1 MKIPSL
7 FKFKEILL
15 LLLLISISVLLSG
28 CGEGGSHTQA
38 DESADQ
44 HDAEPEKGPHRG
56 RLLRDGD
63 FTLELAI
70 FETGVPPEF
79 RAWATKNNRPV
90 AAEDIDLQVTL
101 TRLGD
106 KLDEIAFTP
115 LGDALVGDMVVYE
128 PHSFRVTINA
138 VYKGS
143 SYHWEYDNFEGRT
156 KIETAVAEA
165 LEVETLIAQAVVIE
179 KSISVY
185 GQVVVNLERSR
196 KVTARFDGLIKSVS
210 AALGERVTKGQ
221 KLARIESNESL
232 QAFTITAP
240 ISGVISQ
247 RNANEGEHTNG
258 RELFTIINTDTVWAE
273 FSVFP
278 ADLPAVKIGAEV
290 NIIDTTSGYST
301 SGKISQI
308 NLTAETNQAVK
319 VRVVLDNKNQRLPP
333 GRHLSAKIIVGE
345 HHAQLAVKR
354 SGLQPFRD
362 FTVVYALI
370 GEEYEVRMLE
380 LGLQAGEW
388 AEVLG
393 GLDAGTRYV
402 SENSYVIKA
411 DIEKS
416 GASHDH

>member
-1 MKIPSL
+1 MKTSSP
-7 FKFKEILL
+7 FKLKEILILL
-15 LLLLISISVLLSG
+15 LLVSMLSG
-28 CGEGGSHTQA
+28 CGEDGSHPDA
-38 DESADQ
+38 GESAD
-44 HDAEPEKGPHRG
+44 HNEAEPEKGPHRG
-56 RLLRDGD
+56 RLLRNGD

-90 AAEDIDLQVTL
+90 APEDIDLKVTL

-106 KLDEIAFTP
+106 KLDEIAFSP

-128 PHSFRVTINA
+128 PHSFLVTINA
-138 VYKGS
+138 VHKGS
-143 SYHWEYDNFEGRT
+143 RHRWEYENFEGRT
-156 KIETAVAEA
+156 KIETAVAQA

-185 GQVVVNLERSR
+185 GQVAVNLERSR
-196 KVTARFDGLIKSVS
+196 KVTARFDGLIKSVFP
-210 AALGERVTKGQ
+210 ALGEQVIKGQ

-232 QAFTITAP
+232 QVFTITAP
-240 ISGVISQ
+240 ISGVITQ
-247 RNANEGEHTNG
+247 RNANEGEQTNG

-278 ADLPAVKIGAEV
+278 SDLPEVKIGAVV
-290 NIIDTTSGYST
+290 NITDTTSGHSL

-308 NLTAETNQAVK
+308 NLYAEADQSVK
-319 VRVVLDNKNQRLPP
+319 VRVVLDNQNQRLLP
-333 GRHLSAKIIVGE
+333 GRHLSAKIIVGQ
-345 HHAQLAVKR
+345 HHAELAVKR